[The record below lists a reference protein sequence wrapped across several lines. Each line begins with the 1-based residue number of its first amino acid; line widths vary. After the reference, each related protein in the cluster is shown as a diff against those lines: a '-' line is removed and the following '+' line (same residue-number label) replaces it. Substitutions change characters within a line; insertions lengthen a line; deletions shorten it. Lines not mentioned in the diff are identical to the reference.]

1 MLIGLTNKYMMKKI
15 KLSPKKIIF
24 SLYLFIIILSIS
36 TLLYN
41 TLFLYKNFYQI
52 ITRSEEI
59 EILQE
64 TTMIE
69 TVDLEK
75 FGSIIEK
82 INEKINRRE
91 LGRISNP
98 FD

>member
-1 MLIGLTNKYMMKKI
+1 MMKKI

-24 SLYLFIIILSIS
+24 SFYLFIIILSVS
-36 TLLYN
+36 ALLYN

-64 TTMIE
+64 TITIE
-69 TVDLEK
+69 TVDREK

>member
-15 KLSPKKIIF
+15 KLSHKKIIF
-24 SLYLFIIILSIS
+24 SFYLFIIILSIS

-69 TVDLEK
+69 TVDMEK